1 MPQRKCELDPRS
13 PLRAKRWSA
22 ETHLPKPAGRLYT
35 PAMNR
40 TRLALAALIALVP
53 TALPVLAL
61 DGKWTPEQVL
71 GIDPKWLKQQG
82 LKLPPSALW
91 DGKRGTGLLTGTVN
105 IAGCSGAFVS
115 DTGLIVTNH
124 HCLFG
129 LVQEHSTPQRDLI
142 TNGFLARSQAE
153 ELPGSTMRVEIP
165 RRFTDVTAKILA
177 AVPAGAE
184 PLARLQ
190 AIDARQKALVA
201 ECQQQPDTKCKVAAF
216 DDGVTYTLIESIEL
230 RDIRLVYAP
239 PRAIGEFGGEVDN
252 WSWPRHTGDF
262 AIARAWVGADGRP
275 ADRADGN
282 RPYAPEFFFPISKR
296 GLDEGDFVMVLG
308 YPGITYRSLI
318 AEEMR
323 ERRERF
329 FVRREDVFGEWI
341 SHLERSSGDDAQGR
355 IAVAANLKGIHNR
368 YKNAQGQIAG
378 LDRGRMVDKQRM
390 QDDAVAAWAAQHPEH
405 AASVAAR
412 DALRAVLAE
421 RERSWERDFLLNLVP
436 MGADT
441 VAGGI
446 PPLPKGLYYGASL
459 AHNAH
464 EHAKPDAMRAS
475 GYTEA
480 EQSKLRE
487 RLRREQSNY
496 FAAADRRVF
505 AALVRR
511 ALALPQDQRIAA
523 VDARFGGLSPE
534 RIDVAIADMYKTS
547 PLLDP
552 AARDAMLGESIDALT
567 ARKDPLLDFGIAWN
581 RDLRA
586 LRERERDWNARS
598 AIHRPVWRRAVAAAA
613 GKPVAPDAN
622 GTLRIS
628 FAHVQGYTPRDGV
641 RYTPFTTLAGVLEK
655 HTGKEPFD
663 VPQAVRDAA
672 QAGDAQ
678 KVPVNFLADGD
689 TSGGNSGSPVIDG
702 RGALVGIN
710 FDRVWENVAGDFGFN
725 PAVSR
730 NISVDIR
737 YLLWQLKDV
746 AHADGLLRELGTG
759 MD

>member
-1 MPQRKCELDPRS
+1 M
-13 PLRAKRWSA
+13 
-22 ETHLPKPAGRLYT
+22 PKPADRLYT
-35 PAMNR
+35 STMNRINLNRTSLNR
-40 TRLALAALIALVP
+40 TRLALAALIALMP

-61 DGKWTPEQVL
+61 DGKWTPGQVL
-71 GIDPKWLKQQG
+71 DIDPKWLKQQG

-91 DGKRGTGLLTGTVN
+91 DGKRGTGMLTGTVN

-142 TNGFLARSQAE
+142 TNGFLARTQAE

-275 ADRADGN
+275 AERADGN

-296 GLDEGDFVMVLG
+296 GLDDGDFVMVLG

-341 SHLERSSGDDAQGR
+341 SHLERSSTDDAQGK
-355 IAVAANLKGIHNR
+355 IAVAANLKGILNR

-378 LDRGRMVDKQRM
+378 LDRGRMVDNQRK

-405 AASVAAR
+405 AAAVAAR
-412 DALRAVLAE
+412 DALRTLLAE
-421 RERSWERDFLLNLVP
+421 RERTWERDFLLNLVP
-436 MGADT
+436 MGAET

-446 PPLPKGLYYGASL
+446 PPLPKSLYYAASL

-464 EHAKPDAMRAS
+464 ERAKPDAMRAS

-496 FAAADRRVF
+496 FAAADQRVF

-523 VDARFGGLSPE
+523 VDARFGGQSPE
-534 RIDVAIADMYKTS
+534 QIDAAIAAMYANS
-547 PLLDP
+547 PLLD
-552 AARDAMLGESIDALT
+552 ATARDAMLGESIDALT
-567 ARKDPLLDFGIAWN
+567 ARRDPLLDFGIAWN

-598 AIHRPVWRRAVAAAA
+598 AIHRPVWRRAVAATA
-613 GKPVAPDAN
+613 GKPIAPDAN

-628 FAHVQGYTPRDGV
+628 FAHVQGYAPRDGV

-655 HTGKEPFD
+655 DTGKPPFE
-663 VPQAVRDAA
+663 VPATVRDAA
-672 QAGDAQ
+672 QRAGAMR
-678 KVPVNFLADGD
+678 VNFLADGD

-702 RGALVGIN
+702 RGALVGLN

-737 YLLWQLKDV
+737 YLLWLLKDV
-746 AHADGLLRELGTG
+746 EHADGLLRELGTG
-759 MD
+759 VD

>member
-1 MPQRKCELDPRS
+1 MQ
-13 PLRAKRWSA
+13 
-22 ETHLPKPAGRLYT
+22 T
-35 PAMNR
+35 
-40 TRLALAALIALVP
+40 TRFLLALAAALMAASTTFP
-53 TALPVLAL
+53 AAAL
-61 DGKWTPEQVL
+61 DGKWTPDQVL
-71 GIDPKWLKQQG
+71 DIDPEWLKQQG
-82 LKLPPSALW
+82 LKLPPTALW
-91 DGKRGTGLLTGTVN
+91 DDKRGTGLLTGTVN
-105 IAGCSGAFVS
+105 VAGCSGAFVS
-115 DTGLIVTNH
+115 STGLIVTNH

-142 TNGFLARSQAE
+142 TNGFLARTPAE

-165 RRFTDVTAKILA
+165 KRFTDVTAKILA
-177 AVPAGAE
+177 SVPAGADAS
-184 PLARLQ
+184 ARLQ
-190 AIDARQKALVA
+190 AINAAQKTLVS

-216 DDGVTYTLIESIEL
+216 DDGVNYTLIESIEL

-239 PRAIGEFGGEVDN
+239 PRAIGEYGGETDN

-262 AIARAWVGADGRP
+262 SIARAWVGADGRP
-275 ADRADGN
+275 ADRAETN
-282 RPYAPEFFFPISKR
+282 RPYTPEFFFPISKR

-341 SHLERSSGDDAQGR
+341 AHLEQASAADPQGK
-355 IAVAANLKGIHNR
+355 IAVAANVKGILNR

-378 LDRGRMVDKQRM
+378 LDRGRIVDRQRA
-390 QDDAVAAWAAQHPEH
+390 QDDTVAAWASKHPPH
-405 AASVAAR
+405 AGAIAAR
-412 DALRAVLAE
+412 DALRAVLQE
-421 RERSWERDFLLNLVP
+421 RERTWEHDFLLNLIPLGVES
-436 MGADT
+436 

-446 PPLPKGLYYGASL
+446 PPLPKSLYYGATL
-459 AHNAH
+459 AYNA
-464 EHAKPDAMRAS
+464 EERTKPDAARAA
-475 GYTEA
+475 GFTDA
-480 EQSKLRE
+480 DQSKLRD

-496 FAAADRRVF
+496 FAAADQRIF

-511 ALALPQDQRIAA
+511 ALTLPQDQRIAA
-523 VDARFGGLSPE
+523 IDARFGGLTPE
-534 RIDVAIADMYKTS
+534 QIDRAIADMYAAS

-552 AARDAMLGESIDALT
+552 AARETMLGESADALI
-567 ARKDPLLDFGIAWN
+567 ARKDPLLEFGIAWS

-586 LRERERDWNARS
+586 LRERERDWNAR
-598 AIHRPVWRRAVAAAA
+598 AALHRPAWRRAVAAQA
-613 GKPVAPDAN
+613 GTPIAPDAN

-628 FAHVQGYTPRDGV
+628 FAHVQGYAPRDGV

-655 HTGKEPFD
+655 HTGQEPFD
-663 VPQAVRDAA
+663 VPLAVRDAA
-672 QAGDAQ
+672 RTSGTRWRQNTLND
-678 KVPVNFLADGD
+678 VPVNFLADGD

-737 YLLWQLKDV
+737 YLLWQLDHV

-759 MD
+759 AD